1 MDEPMAGKSALQVVG
16 WLGRTGYQTVI
27 HEAARQAAQ
36 ASKVEAKPQQKE
48 SSSTAEPKRL

>member
-1 MDEPMAGKSALQVVG
+1 MDEAMAGKSPLLVVG

-36 ASKVEAKPQQKE
+36 AGKVETKSQQ
-48 SSSTAEPKRL
+48 TDPRPTEPKRP